1 MPKLRQRLRVG
12 RTLDA
17 PPAVDVEVGEDAEEP
32 GPEVRSGLERS
43 PAPEGPRV
51 CLLHQVLSF
60 LASRDHPPRDAVDLV
75 GKVESFL
82 LEPDAVPCVLGE
94 SPRLRLRCRA
104 AAARAGLDAR
114 TAIRGAAPAGAP
126 RGRVGNFDRPGLVAP
141 GRTSSPSG

>member
-94 SPRLRLRCRA
+94 SPRLRLRCRLTHDGHPSNASFQA
-104 AAARAGLDAR
+104 ATSCIG
-114 TAIRGAAPAGAP
+114 PAFP
-126 RGRVGNFDRPGLVAP
+126 LVLALF
-141 GRTSSPSG
+141 G